1 MTPETPP
8 PHPSP
13 AGSPPGGRVGIEAHG
28 VDTIPESD
36 RNGRPRDVVAIL
48 LGSNMC
54 LGVVIFGWLPA
65 SFGLGFWASVSSM
78 VAGTLLGTVLV
89 APLSLVSLRTGTN
102 LSTSSGG
109 HFGVRGRL
117 LGSSIGLLLA
127 LGYAALTLWTG
138 GAAVVGPLHRLLGV
152 PSGAAGYTVTY
163 AALSALAVLI
173 AIFGYQVLTRM
184 SKWIAAGTIVLMLA
198 GLVAY
203 AGTFTTAPVTDSG
216 YLLGDFWRTWAL
228 STVAAGLSG
237 PMAFITLLGDY
248 TRYVSP
254 RRHSPSRTLAS
265 TALGMMLGLL
275 VPQLFGTFTA
285 FASGAADDY
294 VGSLVAA
301 APAWF
306 LIPLLLTGVFGTI
319 GNAGILIY
327 SMGLDLDAIVP
338 PLSRV
343 QATSLVSVLATV
355 LVFLGYFVWD
365 AQDAVT
371 AFVLLLTA
379 VGTPWAVVTLIG
391 YARCRGRYDPDAL
404 QVYNR
409 RSRGG
414 IYWYRGGWSVAAT
427 TAWAIG
433 STVGLLSV
441 DTALYRGPLLS
452 LTAGLD
458 LSFLLAAATTAVC
471 YLLFTLGS
479 PQPVPDRET
488 EDAPGPAHAVGA

>member
-1 MTPETPP
+1 MSQESSRPPVQEPP
-8 PHPSP
+8 PD
-13 AGSPPGGRVGIEAHG
+13 ARVGIETHG
-28 VDTIPESD
+28 VDTIPDTD
-36 RNGRPRDVVAIL
+36 RTGRPFDVVAIL

-65 SFGLGFWASVSSM
+65 SFGLGFWPSVSSM
-78 VAGTLLGTVLV
+78 IAGTLVGTVLV
-89 APLSLVSLRTGTN
+89 APLSLVSFRTGTN

-117 LGSSIGLLLA
+117 LGSSIGLLLS
-127 LGYAALTLWTG
+127 LGYASLTLWTG
-138 GAAVVGPLHRLLGV
+138 GAAIVGPLHRLFGLPGGGT
-152 PSGAAGYTVTY
+152 SYSVTY
-163 AALSALAVLI
+163 AVLSLLAVFA
-173 AIFGYQVLTRM
+173 AIFGYQLLTRI
-184 SKWIAAGTIVLMLA
+184 SKWIAGGTIVLMLA

-203 AGTFTTAPVTDSG
+203 ASQFDPAPVVDSG
-216 YLLGDFWRTWAL
+216 YLLGGFWRTWAL

-254 RRHSPSRTLAS
+254 RRYSSARTLVA
-265 TALGMMLGLL
+265 TACGMMLGLL

-285 FASGAADDY
+285 FASQAATDY

-306 LIPLLLTGVFGTI
+306 LVPLLLTGVFGTI

-343 QATSLVSVLATV
+343 HATSLVSLLATV

-391 YARCRGRYDPDAL
+391 FARCRGRYDPDAL

-427 TAWAIG
+427 SAWAIG
-433 STVGLLSV
+433 STVGLLAV
-441 DTALYRGPLLS
+441 DTALYRGPLLEF
-452 LTAGLD
+452 TGGID
-458 LSFLLAAATTAVC
+458 LSFVLAAATTAVC
-471 YLLFTLGS
+471 YLLFTAAA
-479 PQPVPDRET
+479 PQPVPESPVAGTGDT
-488 EDAPGPAHAVGA
+488 AHAVRA

>member
-1 MTPETPP
+1 MTPQP
-8 PHPSP
+8 PSP
-13 AGSPPGGRVGIEAHG
+13 QPSPSGGRVRIEAHG
-28 VDTIPESD
+28 VDTIPETD
-36 RNGRPRDVVAIL
+36 RSGRPRDVVAIL

-65 SFGLGFWASVSSM
+65 SFGLGFWPSVTSM
-78 VAGTLLGTVLV
+78 VTGTLVGTLLV

-117 LGSSIGLLLA
+117 LGSSIGLLLS
-127 LGYAALTLWTG
+127 LGYASLTLWTG
-138 GAAVVGPLHRLLGV
+138 GAAVVGPLHRLLGLPGGGV
-152 PSGAAGYTVTY
+152 SYTVTY
-163 AALSALAVLI
+163 AVLSLLAVLA
-173 AIFGYQVLTRM
+173 AIFGYQLLTRM
-184 SKWIAAGTIVLMLA
+184 STWIAVGTIVLMLA

-203 AGTFTTAPVTDSG
+203 AGRFDTAPVLDSG

-254 RRHSPSRTLAS
+254 RRHSASRTLVS
-265 TALGMMLGLL
+265 TAFGMLCGLL
-275 VPQLFGTFTA
+275 IPQLFGTFTA
-285 FASGAADDY
+285 FASEAATDY

-301 APAWF
+301 APVWF
-306 LIPLLLTGVFGTI
+306 LAPLLLTGVFGTI

-343 QATSLVSVLATV
+343 HATSLVSVLATV

-379 VGTPWAVVTLIG
+379 VGTPWAVITLIG
-391 YARCRGRYDPDAL
+391 FVRCRGRYDADAL

-427 TAWAIG
+427 AAWAVG
-433 STVGLLSV
+433 SAVGLLAV
-441 DTALYRGPLLS
+441 DTALYRGPLLA
-452 LTAGLD
+452 LTAGID
-458 LSFLLAAATTAVC
+458 LSFVLAAATTAVC
-471 YLLFTLGS
+471 YLLFTATS
-479 PQPVPDRET
+479 TQPVPEPSSQDT
-488 EDAPGPAHAVGA
+488 ADTAHAVGA